1 MDSNFVLRAASVG
14 NLTGDETL
22 TSVRIGPM
30 QKPMWLKVLV
40 PAVSAGDVLD
50 VELEFCDASAST
62 TQVQNANMA
71 QISTTG
77 LHQIPFFTPY
87 EYLQVKLDETDNG
100 GPNFGA
106 VVVWIDSGPTHPDG
120 KQS

>member
-1 MDSNFVLRAASVG
+1 MDTNLVLRTGSS

-22 TSVRIGPM
+22 TSVRVGPM
-30 QKPMWLKVLV
+30 QKPMWLIVHV
-40 PAVSAGDVLD
+40 PAVSSGDVLD

-71 QISTTG
+71 QITAVGTY
-77 LHQIPFFTPY
+77 QIPFFTPY
-87 EYLQVKLDETDNG
+87 EYLQVILNQTDNG
-100 GPNFGA
+100 SPNFGA
-106 VVVWIDSGPTHPDG
+106 VKVWLQPAPLHPDG